1 MRTPPPP
8 PTYLGRAL
16 LSYVVGMACA
26 FLGGTVVNRILKPE
40 TLPQYRHYYNKK
52 EAGLPA
58 ALCGGV
64 VSAPNLYKQ
73 VASRGPDA
81 IK

>member
-1 MRTPPPP
+1 
-8 PTYLGRAL
+8 
-16 LSYVVGMACA
+16 MACA

-58 ALCGGV
+58 AESAAD
-64 VSAPNLYKQ
+64 VSAPNLEKPE
-73 VASRGPDA
+73 ASPGPDA
-81 IK
+81 IQS